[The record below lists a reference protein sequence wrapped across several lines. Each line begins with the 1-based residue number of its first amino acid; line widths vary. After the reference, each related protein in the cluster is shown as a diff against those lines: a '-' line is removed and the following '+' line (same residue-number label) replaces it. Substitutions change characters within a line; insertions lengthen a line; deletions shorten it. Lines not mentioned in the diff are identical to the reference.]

1 MHPWRALIHS
11 GGLIQL
17 SVPSQHI
24 LITGANGLLGRA
36 IASCFLE
43 KSSGCRVYLGVRVNR
58 EAAQALVD
66 QWPDRAQLVDLEV
79 TSQESWTRVV
89 EQIPELD
96 TLVNNAGYHDDAL
109 LAMMR
114 PEQWS
119 GVVAANLS
127 SVFLGC
133 QSVIKPMAT
142 RRFGRIINVAS
153 LSAIHPPAGQTN
165 YAAAKAGVL
174 ALTQSLGKEVARLGI
189 TVNAVCPA
197 HIEGA
202 LPAGWTEEQI
212 TAAKR
217 AAPMRRFARPEEI
230 ASLIFFLASAE
241 ASYITGAAIKI
252 DGGLS

>member
-1 MHPWRALIHS
+1 MPA
-11 GGLIQL
+11 
-17 SVPSQHI
+17 QHI

-36 IASCFLE
+36 IATCFLS
-43 KSSGCRVYLGVRVNR
+43 KAPDCRIYLGVRSNR
-58 EAAQALVD
+58 DAAQRVVD
-66 QWPDRAQLVDLEV
+66 DSGGRAQLVDLEV
-79 TSQESWTRVV
+79 TSPESWTRVV
-89 EQIPELD
+89 EQIPHLD

-109 LAMMR
+109 LATMR
-114 PEQWS
+114 DEQWN
-119 GVVAANLS
+119 GVIAANLN

-133 QSVIKPMAT
+133 QSVIKTMASN
-142 RRFGRIINVAS
+142 RFGRIINVAS

-202 LPAGWTEEQI
+202 LPAGWTQEQI
-212 TAAKR
+212 MAARR
-217 AAPMRRFARPEEI
+217 ASPMRRFAAPEEI